1 MIVNHLPHLVLT
13 VQNKGV
19 LILIPNGFELF
30 CIHYGKATAILLKYC
45 CNLLP
50 VLLTCCHRVCLY
62 LYFVKLV
69 TVH

>member
-1 MIVNHLPHLVLT
+1 
-13 VQNKGV
+13 
-19 LILIPNGFELF
+19 
-30 CIHYGKATAILLKYC
+30 
-45 CNLLP
+45 LLP